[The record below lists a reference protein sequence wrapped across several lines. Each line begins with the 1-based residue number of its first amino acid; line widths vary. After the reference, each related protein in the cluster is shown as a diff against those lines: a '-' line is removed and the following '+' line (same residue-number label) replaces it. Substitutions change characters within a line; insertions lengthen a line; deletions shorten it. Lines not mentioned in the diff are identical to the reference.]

1 MKKYLV
7 FICLMASRLAY
18 AQESCSCSQNFDYA
32 YQKIK
37 DNYAGWNDKITPKNQ
52 AAFEQLTQEIR
63 LASQKITD
71 ERACYFQLKK
81 WFDFF
86 GDGHLF
92 ISPITPYAI
101 EESPEVV
108 ASRAAKVPQL
118 DFNET
123 SFTQY
128 LKENETKLQTVEGIW
143 ESDDKA
149 YRIGIV
155 RDKANPRKFIG
166 FLLADRS
173 VAWKAGKT
181 KFEMLEISPQK
192 FVTEYYYADF
202 SSEKNFTREIKN
214 FLVIENIYKFNRIF
228 PIPKEE
234 ITNEELLHK
243 VADYRIEK
251 IDSETALVVL
261 PPFTLPN
268 APEFIQDLIQKNEE
282 ILKST
287 PNLIIDIRN
296 NPGGDDASFTSL
308 FPYISLGSIVR
319 KGGVFKS
326 SEENIISIKH
336 EIESFEEYPIYK
348 ERFGAKLQA
357 VVQKMEANKGKFVT
371 GPDQEYGT
379 GVPMANPKRVAFLVN
394 KNTASTAEQFI
405 FEAKQSTK
413 TIVFGENTKGLAD
426 YIEVRD
432 WGLPCYGWRVAFSLA
447 KSPRLPLNAID
458 NVGIT
463 PDVKITENETDWVEY
478 VKNYLK
484 KSQ

>member
-7 FICLMASRLAY
+7 FIYLIISRLAS

-52 AAFEQLTQEIR
+52 VALDKLTQEIR
-63 LASQKITD
+63 LSAQKITD
-71 ERACYFQLKK
+71 EQACYFHLKS

-101 EESPEVV
+101 EESPDLV

-128 LKENETKLQTVEGIW
+128 LKENETKLQTIEGIW

-149 YRIGIV
+149 YKVGLV
-155 RDKANPRKFIG
+155 RDKTNPQKYVG
-166 FLLADRS
+166 FLLTDRS
-173 VAWKAGKT
+173 TAWKAGKT
-181 KFEMLEISPQK
+181 KFEMLEISAQK
-192 FVTEYYYADF
+192 YVTNYYYADF
-202 SSEKNFTREIKN
+202 SSEKSFTREIKN
-214 FLVIENIYKFNRIF
+214 FLIIENIYKFNRVF

-268 APEFIQDLIQKNEE
+268 APEFIKELVQKNEE

-308 FPYISLGSIVR
+308 FPYISSGSIVR
-319 KGGVFKS
+319 KGGVFRAT
-326 SEENIISIKH
+326 EENIISMKH

-357 VVQKMEANKGKFVT
+357 VVQKMEVNKGSFVT
-371 GPDQEYGT
+371 GPDQEFGK
-379 GVPMANPKRVAFLVN
+379 GEPMTNPKRVAFLVN

-458 NVGIT
+458 GVGII
-463 PDVKITENETDWVEY
+463 PDVKIAENEIDWVEY
-478 VKNYLK
+478 VTNYLK